1 MIMNHGHK
9 SYCILYHFGTPSYF
23 IPPMKFF
30 YSKKIISLMIYKHII
45 KPILNNSNLIYEF
58 VTKHVF
64 ENVIIGLL
72 VLNLCFHK
80 QA

>member
-1 MIMNHGHK
+1 
-9 SYCILYHFGTPSYF
+9 
-23 IPPMKFF
+23 
-30 YSKKIISLMIYKHII
+30 MIYKHII